1 MSYILTQ
8 DFDDKEDINDVLDDL
23 GIDQGG
29 MEDQ

>member
-8 DFDDKEDINDVLDDL
+8 DFDDKEDINDVLDDM